1 MSQKNVARL
10 TATAVLLAAAWS
22 LSFCSRSEKAGPE
35 ASKPAVVATA
45 PEAGAPIAPAPAAP
59 IGVAEAPPAVAPGA
73 PAPPPAVAQ
82 KPSKK
87 ARAPKT
93 EARVTE
99 PVQITRVNPQYPDLC
114 RRQRIEGVVTLKA
127 KVNAEGKIASVDV
140 LNGVHPLLDGA
151 AERAVK
157 QWRYRP
163 AMVDGRP
170 VPSTVK
176 VTVGFRL

>member
-1 MSQKNVARL
+1 MSQKTVARL
-10 TATAVLLAAAWS
+10 AATAVLLAAAWS
-22 LSFCSRSEKAGPE
+22 LSSCSRSERSEPAT
-35 ASKPAVVATA
+35 SKPAVVATA
-45 PEAGAPIAPAPAAP
+45 PEAGAPIAPAA
-59 IGVAEAPPAVAPGA
+59 APPAVASEV
-73 PAPPPAVAQ
+73 PPAAAPV
-82 KPSKK
+82 PP
-87 ARAPKT
+87 AR
-93 EARVTE
+93 EAGRTAKRTGKLEPRVTG
-99 PVQITRVNPQYPDLC
+99 PVQIARVNPQYPDLC

-140 LNGVHPLLDGA
+140 LDGVHPLLDGA